1 MHVGDAFFEEGDA
14 LRVIRE
20 RQKAYFRSQ
29 VKRKL
34 GAVVEEVAP
43 APRKRRR
50 VKTYLS
56 ILIVDNCLR
65 VSAGARLTDF
75 KPPVDENGNFEG
87 PPFTWKCLSLATDS
101 GPDMALPLSVA
112 SSPIS
117 TES

>member
-87 PPFTWKCLSLATDS
+87 SPFIWKCLSLATDS

-112 SSPIS
+112 SSPTPI
-117 TES
+117 ES